1 MEIPST
7 EVQNDFEKYLK
18 FSQLEDVVITKN
30 GRKIAVIKA
39 CSEDEHGDAV
49 LAERAEA
56 YAGNPK
62 MTYEEFLQFSEG
74 SENRYEFIGGEV
86 YLMASPSYAH
96 QSAIEEILSFMHQ
109 WFKGRKCRPL
119 PAPFDVT
126 LTKFDRKNV
135 VEPDIVVICDTEN
148 IDEKGRY
155 FGTPPLLVEV
165 LSDSTRNKDLLKKYD
180 LYAKS
185 GVREYWIVNPR
196 KKEVFVYEFEDR
208 GIKDMTAFKGNE
220 TLYSGIFQG
229 MEISL
234 EQIFTV

>member
-1 MEIPST
+1 M
-7 EVQNDFEKYLK
+7 
-18 FSQLEDVVITKN
+18 
-30 GRKIAVIKA
+30 
-39 CSEDEHGDAV
+39 
-49 LAERAEA
+49 
-56 YAGNPK
+56 
-62 MTYEEFLQFSEG
+62 
-74 SENRYEFIGGEV
+74 
-86 YLMASPSYAH
+86 
-96 QSAIEEILSFMHQ
+96 
-109 WFKGRKCRPL
+109 
-119 PAPFDVT
+119 
-126 LTKFDRKNV
+126 
-135 VEPDIVVICDTEN
+135 ICDTES